1 MGAGGLCWAQ
11 AVSGSESL
19 LFSVPCDE
27 SQGTRQP
34 LSWEEWGLRRLTFCL
49 LPVSSLMTTSGIE
62 HGPGAGLA
70 KLSALRC
77 LTWTGMGLVSGGSG
91 CLVLRVPLASFSG
104 PKKV

>member
-1 MGAGGLCWAQ
+1 MGSRAA
-11 AVSGSESL
+11 
-19 LFSVPCDE
+19 D
-27 SQGTRQP
+27 
-34 LSWEEWGLRRLTFCL
+34 L
-49 LPVSSLMTTSGIE
+49 LPLARFLTVNTSGID
-62 HGPGAGLA
+62 HGPGTGLA